1 MSEKFLI
8 VIPTLNESENILKI
22 YKKIR
27 KTYKLAS
34 LLFIDDNS
42 SDGSQNIIIN
52 LRKKDRKVD
61 YIFRHKKLGI
71 GSAHKLGIKFA
82 KNKNY
87 RFICTMDCDGTHDP
101 TYIRSMFKLIKSCE
115 IVITNRFIIKDALFG
130 WGLKRI
136 IITKF
141 RYYLVRVLLNSKL
154 DGSGGFR
161 LYDLKKIKLND
172 IFKAK
177 DNNYSFFW
185 ESIFL
190 LEKKYHI
197 AEIPIRLHARMLG
210 SSKMQFKD
218 VIDGFKLLLK
228 VFIKHRLRIFL

>member
-1 MSEKFLI
+1 MREKFLI
-8 VIPTLNESENILKI
+8 VIPTLNEFENISKI
-22 YKKIR
+22 YKKIK
-27 KTYKLAS
+27 KTNKLAN

-42 SDGSQNIIIN
+42 SDGSQSVIID
-52 LRKKDRKVD
+52 LCKKDKRVD

-71 GSAHKLGIKFA
+71 GSAHKLGIRFA
-82 KNKNY
+82 KSKNY

-101 TYIRSMFKLIKSCE
+101 AYIKSMFKLIKSSE
-115 IVITNRFIIKDALFG
+115 IVITNRFIIKDALSG

-136 IITKF
+136 IITKL
-141 RYYLVRVLLNSKL
+141 RYHLINILLNSKL

-161 LYDLKKIKLND
+161 LYDLKKIKLNH

-190 LEKKYHI
+190 LEKKYNI
-197 AEIPIRLHARMLG
+197 TEIPIRLHARIIG
-210 SSKMQFKD
+210 SSKMKFKD
-218 VIDGFKLLLK
+218 VIDGFTLLLK
-228 VFIKHRLRIFL
+228 IFIKYRLKFF